1 MTADIIDAFIQRH
14 AKDSTNT
21 KEIRSLLRQYETNVI
36 ERTDAGLQ
44 SIYHDPGLDTDHLAE
59 FIGWLEKTYIEADA
73 VELFGYLLEQYQVP
87 LGPSPHNGKLSRF
100 GRYLGRYLI
109 ALGVARGMRNLAP
122 IYARKLAARRG
133 WKPGGAE
140 QDRYDYITTS
150 NLYTDAVAYVSSV
163 IDGDDEAARKI
174 LGGGAQ
180 MALMIGRI
188 GQLLQGTGGV

>member
-1 MTADIIDAFIQRH
+1 
-14 AKDSTNT
+14 
-21 KEIRSLLRQYETNVI
+21 
-36 ERTDAGLQ
+36 
-44 SIYHDPGLDTDHLAE
+44 
-59 FIGWLEKTYIEADA
+59 
-73 VELFGYLLEQYQVP
+73 
-87 LGPSPHNGKLSRF
+87 
-100 GRYLGRYLI
+100 
-109 ALGVARGMRNLAP
+109 MRNLAP